1 MRKKEDFRLRQQE
14 QRQRVIDR
22 WITAHDVMEMTI
34 KSVRGIKTIA
44 R

>member
-1 MRKKEDFRLRQQE
+1 MREKEAFRLRQQE
-14 QRQRVIDR
+14 QHERVMDR
-22 WITAHDVMEMTI
+22 WITAHYAMEMTI